1 EQERKSLARELHD
14 QVIQDLLS
22 INYQLEEIEGE
33 AAQIADAD
41 DIAEARSSIRALVED
56 VRRICGNLRPPT
68 IDSLGLG
75 AALQSYTRDWAART
89 GIAVSLDLDAHLQ
102 RLPEAIEL
110 SIFRIVQEG
119 LSNVRKH
126 ARASSVQIS
135 LKHTSPRAILVAIA
149 DNGRGLPNGFDLA
162 ALAADGHYGMLGS
175 SERVALLEG
184 RLHLQNQASGGALVQ
199 VEIPHPRVEVRV
211 SRIGR

>member
-1 EQERKSLARELHD
+1 
-14 QVIQDLLS
+14 VIQDLLS
-22 INYQLEEIEGE
+22 INYQLEEVEAE
-33 AAQIADAD
+33 AAQSPNSEEL
-41 DIAEARSSIRALVED
+41 AEARTSIRALVDD

-89 GIAVSLDLDAHLQ
+89 GITVALDLDAHLS

-126 ARASSVQIS
+126 ARASQVQIS
-135 LKHTSPRAILVAIA
+135 LKHSSPRALLVAIA
-149 DNGRGLPNGFDLA
+149 DNGRGLPEGFDLA
-162 ALAADGHYGMLGS
+162 GLAAAGHYGMLGI

-184 RLHLQNQASGGALVQ
+184 RLHLQNQASGGALLQ
-199 VEIPHPRVEVRV
+199 VEIPHPRVDVRV
-211 SRIGR
+211 SALGR